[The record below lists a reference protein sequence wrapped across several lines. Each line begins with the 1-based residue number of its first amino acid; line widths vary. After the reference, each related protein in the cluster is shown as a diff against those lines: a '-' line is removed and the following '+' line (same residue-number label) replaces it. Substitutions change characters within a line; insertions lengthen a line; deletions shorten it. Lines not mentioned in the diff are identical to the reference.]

1 MIKITERG
9 WGGHFCGANSCHFRR
24 NTLIEKES
32 GERIVVSTVGNW
44 LPRNETTPRQIGAG
58 RYYETMAFKA
68 QYQHPYWESDVEE
81 ELAFPLQWHL
91 PECNRES
98 DYHANAMHEAV
109 VAFFSLEEEVKV

>member
-9 WGGHFCGANSCHFRR
+9 WAGHFCGANSCRFRR
-24 NTLIEKES
+24 NRLIEKES

-44 LPRNETTPRQIGAG
+44 LPWNETTIQQIGAG

-81 ELAFPLQWHL
+81 ELAFAA
-91 PECNRES
+91 S
-98 DYHANAMHEAV
+98 
-109 VAFFSLEEEVKV
+109 VAPS